1 MGLGDQPGRYGP
13 QSSGNRGQST
23 EAALASIEVQLE
35 NQGKLIEKIS
45 EKMDGV
51 ALAVAAID
59 NQMEHLV
66 TKEACA
72 EGRKDLADDLKAR
85 MDGDREITGMGI
97 TVPKLL
103 QQYGEAIT
111 AQQKAASGPSSP
123 NAGTTQKTEAV
134 TVGQEPKNIVYYIR
148 TVSAVLSLIFAVI
161 TITFFAYK
169 MMDRLDRQQEVMQS
183 IQQNLRTLDGKVQN
197 QRSQDLASP
206 PGIKVDAVHLKLNDS
221 GDIQKVNTNR

>member
-23 EAALASIEVQLE
+23 DAALASIEVQLE

-45 EKMDGV
+45 EKMDNV

-72 EGRKDLADDLKAR
+72 EGRKALADDLKAR

-103 QQYGEAIT
+103 QQYGEAIS
-111 AQQKAASGPSSP
+111 AQQKSVAAGSSVAD
-123 NAGTTQKTEAV
+123 AGTTQSNPAV
-134 TVGQEPKNIVYYIR
+134 VNVREPRTVVWYIR
-148 TVSAVLSLIFAVI
+148 TISSIVSLIFAVI
-161 TITFFAYK
+161 AITFFAYR
-169 MMDRLDRQQEVMQS
+169 MMERMDEQQEIMQSMQKNINMLNAGEINDRQRLDDFQKNK
-183 IQQNLRTLDGKVQN
+183 NLQ
-197 QRSQDLASP
+197 ASP
-206 PGIKVDAVHLKLNDS
+206 P
-221 GDIQKVNTNR
+221 